1 MSPRARAK
9 ESRVG
14 PIKSRALKGDIVAKL
29 GIGSVAGQ
37 NVCCNF
43 DDFGRIFAAEFL
55 GRLIGEF
62 LCGVRRDDAPA
73 LLAPGD
79 HGIGKSAL
87 YEVGAIPLD
96 I

>member
-1 MSPRARAK
+1 M
-9 ESRVG
+9 ES
-14 PIKSRALKGDIVAKL
+14 ALRERLAPAELHHQSGHDL
-29 GIGSVAGQ
+29 
-37 NVCCNF
+37 
-43 DDFGRIFAAEFL
+43 EFL

-79 HGIGKSAL
+79 HGIGKSAP